1 MKQITKNATIH
12 FLLPMTLYLSSL
24 NCCRSFQDTRVQLRI
39 SNVTMAFALIKDC
52 GVMAIST
59 ALTNPTKITAN
70 VSQSTSCAHLESAS
84 HHESS
89 VTEEKIAVMI
99 LTKTTAVRRLGSSC
113 TTLVWFACEVQ
124 SIWTSSSQIVLR
136 SRILSYDIFSWLP
149 LAESMKN
156 CVYRAASRRI
166 NKVCG
171 TTTCRAFKIT
181 FSGSFHEKDTSS
193 PPKLPRR

>member
-1 MKQITKNATIH
+1 MKQITKNATIY
-12 FLLPMTLYLSSL
+12 FLLPMTYLSSL
-24 NCCRSFQDTRVQLRI
+24 NCCLSFQDTRVQLRI

-84 HHESS
+84 HQGSS
-89 VTEEKIAVMI
+89 VMEEKIAVMI
-99 LTKTTAVRRLGSSC
+99 LTKTTAVRRFGSSC
-113 TTLVWFACEVQ
+113 TALVWLACEVQ

-149 LAESMKN
+149 LAESMRN
-156 CVYRAASRRI
+156 CVYRAASRCI

>member
-12 FLLPMTLYLSSL
+12 FLLPMTFLSSL
-24 NCCRSFQDTRVQLRI
+24 NCCLSFQDTRVQLRI
-39 SNVTMAFALIKDC
+39 TNVTMAFALIKDC

-89 VTEEKIAVMI
+89 AMEEKIAAMI

-113 TTLVWFACEVQ
+113 TTLV
-124 SIWTSSSQIVLR
+124 
-136 SRILSYDIFSWLP
+136 
-149 LAESMKN
+149 
-156 CVYRAASRRI
+156 
-166 NKVCG
+166 
-171 TTTCRAFKIT
+171 
-181 FSGSFHEKDTSS
+181 
-193 PPKLPRR
+193 